1 MRDVIAYVERLSS
14 GRGLIATLP
23 PKRKTDDSNAPH
35 SRATSSSLIFHRRYA
50 DIALFAAATVRRS
63 LNHDQSAT
71 HRNPHSHTAPIGVLV
86 ESRETL
92 GLATTRARRGRAAL
106 HSVSGETDFSKK
118 HRRKWQRIHILLSST
133 RRRAS
138 AHSDSQRIRSVR
150 SAAAGRPRRAERY
163 APRAIFL
170 TMRMQTMKPHMT
182 RSR

>member
-35 SRATSSSLIFHRRYA
+35 SRSTSSSLIFHRRYA
-50 DIALFAAATVRRS
+50 DIALFAAATVHQS

-71 HRNPHSHTAPIGVLV
+71 HRNPHSHTAPIGVR
-86 ESRETL
+86 SRGRG

>member
-35 SRATSSSLIFHRRYA
+35 SRSTSSSLIFHRRYA

-71 HRNPHSHTAPIGVLV
+71 HRNPHSHTPRRIGYSSRV
-86 ESRETL
+86 E
-92 GLATTRARRGRAAL
+92 GLANTRARRGRAAL